1 MKLFGL
7 VLFTVLFRGDGLHVN
22 DSAEQAALGKQDTID
37 AVLALAKSSLSS
49 GQDKVEVLKNAMILL
64 SELRG
69 NDPIDASLSE
79 LMAATHEAIE
89 NNTNNLHCDITNAEE
104 FFIYYADRH
113 ARRLEEVV
121 EDFDCMEREFDVSDP
136 GFDPEEAATVFS
148 KCRLLVLRNVFPK
161 TLMQTYRRKYDDYVY
176 AIHTGKIDR
185 FNTKTTDSIAR
196 DIVQHRGRKRH
207 DIILPA
213 WLGGKE
219 FTNNPN
225 ILEIM
230 RNEKVLGPE
239 MFLNHL
245 GSVIS
250 EPGAPNMHWH
260 ADTGYIWSSSS
271 FEVSGIGG
279 HDLPPYAASMFV
291 PLFENV
297 TYDHGP
303 TEFCMGSSHL
313 EGIPM
318 YPSVMNETLVEE
330 GSIFNQMQEFRATA
344 GACPPENW
352 RVPLVDMGD
361 AVIFDYQIN
370 HRGGPNKSPESRA
383 LLFSMYS
390 RFWFRDGNFDSSY
403 SEEETSEE
411 SGKLADE
418 WAAAMRYALVDESEV
433 EHVPEANSVVS
444 SLENFAG
451 ITEEHD
457 TTGKVEFIF
466 TNNNVEGAFVSFDD
480 GIQKEI
486 EPKAQWQLKG
496 EIGEELL
503 VRDKAGKVI
512 DSWIIEADQLETILV
527 DRRS

>member
-7 VLFTVLFRGDGLHVN
+7 VLFPLLVGGNGLHVS
-22 DSAEQAALGKQDTID
+22 DSVEQASLGKQDTID
-37 AVLALAKSSLSS
+37 AVVALAKSSLSS
-49 GQDKVEVLKNAMILL
+49 GQDKVEVLKNAMLLL
-64 SELRG
+64 SELKG
-69 NDPIDASLSE
+69 DDCIDASLAE
-79 LMAATHEAIE
+79 LMAATNEAIE
-89 NNTNNLHCDITNAEE
+89 QKFDHLQCDVTNAEE
-104 FFIYYADRH
+104 YMIYYADRH

-121 EDFDCMEREFDVSDP
+121 NDFDCMEREFDLSDP
-136 GFDPEEAATVFS
+136 GFDPEEAATVFG

-161 TLMQTYRRKYDDYVY
+161 TMMQKYRRKYDDYVY

-213 WLGGKE
+213 WLAGKD

-250 EPGAPNMHWH
+250 EPHAPMMHWH

-279 HDLPPYAASMFV
+279 HDLPPYTASMFV

-297 TYDHGP
+297 TFDHGP

-318 YPSVMNETLVEE
+318 HPSVMNETLVKE
-330 GSIFNQMQEFRATA
+330 GSIFHEMQEFRATA
-344 GACPPENW
+344 GACPPEHW

-383 LLFSMYS
+383 LLFALYS
-390 RFWFRDGNFDSSY
+390 RFWFRDGNFDNSY
-403 SEEETSEE
+403 SEEEE
-411 SGKLADE
+411 SQEPGKLADE

-433 EHVPEANSVVS
+433 EHVPEANAVVS
-444 SLENFAG
+444 ALEDFAG

-457 TTGKVEFIF
+457 TTGKVEFIL
-466 TNNNVEGAFVSFDD
+466 TNNNVAGAFVAFDD
-480 GIQKEI
+480 GRQEKI
-486 EPKAQWQLKG
+486 EPKDQWKLKG
-496 EIGEELL
+496 EVGEELL
-503 VRDKAGKVI
+503 IKNKDGKVI
-512 DSWIIEADQLETILV
+512 DSWTIAADQLETILV
-527 DRRS
+527 DRHS